1 MMKLGNLL
9 DSVPV
14 SLTRWGGEQGLIDPV
29 ICRVVE
35 DSRTVMPG
43 DLFVAK
49 AGSKSTGV
57 NFITEA
63 VHRGAVAVVTDR
75 PQDVPAACATAVI
88 ACDSPAVALG
98 YLAQA
103 IYNFPA
109 RDMKLMAVTGTNGK
123 TTTTYLIRSVMKHAG
138 ITCGLIGTV
147 QLDDGKT
154 VMESPMTT
162 PGPVEM
168 AALLARMRDHG
179 VRAVAL
185 EASSHALSQNRL
197 AGLDVHVGMFS
208 NLTGDH
214 LDYHGSMEKYAD
226 AKARLFESLNPE
238 AYAVINAEDP
248 YSTRMLRDCRARKI
262 FYGID
267 CPAEFSCTI
276 RAMNAAGMQLAVRR
290 PDGHSIELNT
300 GLVGRHNVQNILCAM
315 AACHAA
321 GVAWPSIIA
330 GLQSGDIVPG
340 RLQPVVPAGVRRD
353 EMPFTVLVDYAHT
366 HDALE
371 NVLTAVRGFTRG
383 KVICVFGCGGDRDAT
398 KRPKMA
404 AVAQRLADTIIVT
417 DDNPRTEG
425 SSVIIEQIMRGFSG
439 EMGSRLA
446 VIPDRA
452 AAIRRATDLADKG
465 DVVLIAGKGHENYQ
479 IIGTSRY
486 HFDDVEQ
493 AQEAVLARLGLIT
506 NGRT

>member
-1 MMKLGNLL
+1 MMKLSKLL
-9 DSVPV
+9 DSVPI
-14 SLTRWGGEQGLIDPV
+14 SLTKCGGDHGAVDP
-29 ICRVVE
+29 IISRVVE
-35 DSRTVMPG
+35 DSRTVTPG

-49 AGSKSTGV
+49 AGSKSTGRDFIADAV
-57 NFITEA
+57 N
-63 VHRGAVAVVTDR
+63 RGAVAIVTDR
-75 PQDVPAACATAVI
+75 PQEVPAAGETAVI
-88 ACDSPAVALG
+88 ACDSPAIALG

-109 RDMKLMAVTGTNGK
+109 REMKLMAVTGTNGK
-123 TTTTYLIRSVMKHAG
+123 TTTTYLIRSVMRNAG
-138 ITCGLIGTV
+138 IACGLIGTV
-147 QLDDGKT
+147 QLDDGKC
-154 VMESPMTT
+154 VVESPMTT

-197 AGLDVHVGMFS
+197 AGLDVQVGMFS

-226 AKARLFESLNPE
+226 AKARLFEALNPE
-238 AYAVINAEDP
+238 AHAVINAQDP
-248 YSTRMLRDCRARKI
+248 YSARMIRDCRAKKI

-267 CPAEFSCTI
+267 CAADFSCTI
-276 RAMNAAGMQLAVRR
+276 HAMSATGMQLVVRM
-290 PDGHSIELNT
+290 PDGQTMQLNT

-315 AACHAA
+315 AACHVA
-321 GVAWPSIIA
+321 GVAWKFIIS
-330 GLQSGDIVPG
+330 GLQLGDIVPG
-340 RLQPVVPAGVRRD
+340 RLQPVVPSGLRRD
-353 EMPFTVLVDYAHT
+353 EMPFAVLVDYAHT

-404 AVAQRLADTIIVT
+404 AVAERLADTIIVT

-425 SSVIIEQIMRGFSG
+425 SSVIIEHIMCGFSG
-439 EMGSRLA
+439 DLGNRLA

-452 AAIRRATDLADKG
+452 GAIRRAMDLAEKG

-486 HFDDVEQ
+486 HFDDVEH

-506 NGRT
+506 NGKT